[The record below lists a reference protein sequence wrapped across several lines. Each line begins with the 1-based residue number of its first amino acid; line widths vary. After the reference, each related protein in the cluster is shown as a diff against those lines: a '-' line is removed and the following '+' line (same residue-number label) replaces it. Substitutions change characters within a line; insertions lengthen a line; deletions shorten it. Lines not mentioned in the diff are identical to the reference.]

1 MALFVV
7 TLRLP
12 ETFDEEFVA
21 VIPRHRAFVSSL
33 IEENVVL
40 SYAISADRSRGWV
53 TMQGPDAETVRNV
66 VEQFPL
72 YRFMQQVEIDELF
85 VFDSVA
91 TRLPKIS
98 LN

>member
-12 ETFDEEFVA
+12 DAFDAEFVST
-21 VIPRHRAFVSSL
+21 IPRHRAFISSL
-33 IEENVVL
+33 IDESVIL
-40 SYAISADRSRGWV
+40 AYAISADRSRGWV
-53 TMQGPDAETVRNV
+53 TMQGPNTDAVRAV

-72 YRFMQQVEIDELF
+72 YRFFGGVEIDELF
-85 VFDSVA
+85 VFDSTA
-91 TRLPKIS
+91 SRLPKIS

>member
-1 MALFVV
+1 MGLYVV

-21 VIPRHRAFVSSL
+21 LIPRHRAFINNL
-33 IEENVVL
+33 IEENIIV

-53 TMQGPDAETVRNV
+53 TMYGATAEAVRAV

-72 YRFMQQVEIDELF
+72 YQFLRQVEVDELF
-85 VFDSVA
+85 IFDSSA
-91 TRLPKIS
+91 SRLPKIS